1 MVEAATRCE
10 AQRKLLVSGFR
21 AQLMADLM
29 IAAHCSPFVEGA
41 LGWAGSTTAL
51 MLFLAPLVTV
61 RAILRDKTVGEYS
74 PTPYVVSAMNCALW
88 SVYGL
93 AHLASEAQVIAT
105 NGPGLLLEVGYVGVF
120 VAHET
125 TPAAR
130 AALRARAAAALGAT
144 AAFCGACFALARGR
158 ADAAASAVGWG
169 AVVLNVLMYGAP
181 LDQLAK
187 VVRERSVRSMPLG
200 LSLCT
205 LATATCWS
213 GFALCARDAHIFL
226 PNALGVA
233 LGVAQ
238 LALYA
243 RYYDRAHFKARRTA
257 ESERSVGGD
266 GAMARLCEPLDPAA
280 SPDS

>member
-1 MVEAATRCE
+1 M
-10 AQRKLLVSGFR
+10 
-21 AQLMADLM
+21 
-29 IAAHCSPFVEGA
+29 
-41 LGWAGSTTAL
+41 
-51 MLFLAPLVTV
+51 
-61 RAILRDKTVGEYS
+61 
-74 PTPYVVSAMNCALW
+74 
-88 SVYGL
+88 
-93 AHLASEAQVIAT
+93 
-105 NGPGLLLEVGYVGVF
+105 
-120 VAHET
+120 
-125 TPAAR
+125 
-130 AALRARAAAALGAT
+130 
-144 AAFCGACFALARGR
+144 
-158 ADAAASAVGWG
+158 
-169 AVVLNVLMYGAP
+169 VLNVLMYGAP

-243 RYYDRAHFKARRTA
+243 RYYDRAHFKTRRTA

-266 GAMARLCEPLDPAA
+266 GAMARLCEPLNPAA

>member
-1 MVEAATRCE
+1 
-10 AQRKLLVSGFR
+10 
-21 AQLMADLM
+21 MADLM

-105 NGPGLLLEVGYVGVF
+105 NGPGLLLEVGYVAVF
-120 VAHET
+120 VAYET

-130 AALRARAAAALGAT
+130 SALRARAAAALGAT
-144 AAFCGACFALARGR
+144 AAFCGACFALARGS

-169 AVVLNVLMYGAP
+169 AVVLNVLMYGAIKARDGLWRVARNNLLVFP
-181 LDQLAK
+181 EL
-187 VVRERSVRSMPLG
+187 MPDFEDTTDTKIGKKLL
-200 LSLCT
+200 LSLN
-205 LATATCWS
+205 S
-213 GFALCARDAHIFL
+213 
-226 PNALGVA
+226 
-233 LGVAQ
+233 
-238 LALYA
+238 
-243 RYYDRAHFKARRTA
+243 
-257 ESERSVGGD
+257 
-266 GAMARLCEPLDPAA
+266 
-280 SPDS
+280 